1 MQLEQYENRAEAI
14 LFASGEPLPQKRLA
28 AALEIEEDA
37 AASVLESLAAR
48 YEKNDSAI
56 ELLRLDDCWQ
66 LCSRREYAPDIR
78 SALEL
83 KRSIPLSQAAL
94 EVLAVIAYNQPVTR
108 GFVEQVR
115 GVDCSGVVATLC
127 DKGLI
132 EEGDRLDL
140 PGRPIAYRT
149 TSVFLRCFGLSSLE
163 ELPPVAEE
171 TGDDEKTLDDTLE
184 NQQSLF
190 AEENEENE
198 DFSETAETL

>member
-14 LFASGEPLPQKRLA
+14 LFASGEPLPLKRLA
-28 AALEIEEDA
+28 TALEIEEDA
-37 AASVLESLAAR
+37 AASVLDSLAAK
-48 YEKNDSAI
+48 YEKNGGAV

-66 LCSRREYAPDIR
+66 LCSRKEYAPDIR

-83 KRSIPLSQAAL
+83 KRSVPLSQAAL

-149 TSVFLRCFGLSSLE
+149 TPVFLRCFGLGSLE
-163 ELPPVAEE
+163 ELPPVAGEAEE
-171 TGDDEKTLDDTLE
+171 RPFDDTLE

-190 AEENEENE
+190 AEENTENE
-198 DFSETAETL
+198 DLSETAETL

>member
-28 AALEIEEDA
+28 AALGIEEDA
-37 AASVLESLAAR
+37 AVSVLDSLAAR
-48 YEKNDSAI
+48 YEKNGSAV

-66 LCSRREYAPDIR
+66 FCSRREYAPDIR
-78 SALEL
+78 GALEL
-83 KRSIPLSQAAL
+83 KRSVPLSQAAL

-108 GFVEQVR
+108 AFVEQVR

-149 TSVFLRCFGLSSLE
+149 TPVFLRCFGFGSLE
-163 ELPPVAEE
+163 ELPPVAGE
-171 TGDDEKTLDDTLE
+171 TGDGEKPADDTLE
-184 NQQSLF
+184 DQQSLF
-190 AEENEENE
+190 AEENGENE
-198 DFSETAETL
+198 KYPEPAEEF

>member
-1 MQLEQYENRAEAI
+1 MQLEQYETRAEAI

-28 AALEIEEDA
+28 AALGIEEDA
-37 AASVLESLAAR
+37 AVSVLDSLAAK
-48 YEKNDSAI
+48 YEKTGSAV

-78 SALEL
+78 GALEL
-83 KRSIPLSQAAL
+83 KRSVPLSQAAL

-108 GFVEQVR
+108 AFVEQVR

-149 TSVFLRCFGLSSLE
+149 TPVFLRCFGLGSLE
-163 ELPPVAEE
+163 ELPPVAGES
-171 TGDDEKTLDDTLE
+171 GDGEKSADDMLE
-184 NQQSLF
+184 DQQSLF
-190 AEENEENE
+190 AEEDGENE
-198 DFSETAETL
+198 TFPAAAEKF